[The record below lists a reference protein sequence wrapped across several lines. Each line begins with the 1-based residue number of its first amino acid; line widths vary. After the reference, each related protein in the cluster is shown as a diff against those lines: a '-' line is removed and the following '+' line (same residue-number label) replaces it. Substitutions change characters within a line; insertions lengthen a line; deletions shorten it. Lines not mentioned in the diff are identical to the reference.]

1 MAKSAN
7 STATAVDEKRY
18 IKLVMV
24 TGENNNKF
32 YEMTYNGGNTFT
44 AKWGRIE
51 LTEKSKQ
58 YPIDDWDRLY
68 REKTKKGYKD
78 MTEMVAVDV
87 AEEKTAPDKYA
98 PIKITSVKN
107 FIDLMRKYT
116 DELVKK
122 TYSVKAD
129 KVSRKQVDEAQ
140 SILDEI
146 VKMDLDKID
155 ADMQAKVNAKLIEL
169 YGVIP
174 RFMKNVR
181 DHILPS
187 LDVKKALTQEQDNLD
202 AMSSQVASL
211 EKEKAKAARAALK
224 KGKGEDVLPA
234 IQTYIEAMGVDM
246 IEATAEGKKKFQDI
260 LDQLTKGKNKVVG
273 VYEINKPAEEER
285 FDTWMKNQ
293 KNNQTR
299 YLIHGTRCTSVI
311 PIIREG
317 LKIRPVG
324 NFQFSGKAYGEG
336 NYFSEITTKSL
347 GYTGYDDDQILLVYE
362 VHTGNPFTYEGWY
375 RGNKFGLNYKEL
387 SERGYDSTYVKA
399 GNGLRNSEIIAYR
412 EEQARIK
419 YLIHVKR

>member
-1 MAKSAN
+1 MAKLATT
-7 STATAVDEKRY
+7 TATAADEKSY
-18 IKLVMV
+18 VKLVMV

-32 YEMTYNGGNTFT
+32 YEMVFNGGNTFT

-58 YPIDDWDRLY
+58 YPIEDWEKVY

-78 MTEMVAVDV
+78 VSDMVAVDV
-87 AEEKTAPDKYA
+87 AEEATTPDKYA
-98 PIKITSVKN
+98 VIKNTSVKN
-107 FIDLMRKYT
+107 FIELMRKYT

-140 SILDEI
+140 AILDEL
-146 VKMDLDKID
+146 VKMDHKDEN
-155 ADMQAKVNAKLIEL
+155 KVNTRLIDL

-187 LDVKKALTQEQDNLD
+187 LNLERALTQEQDNLD

-211 EKEKAKAARAALK
+211 EKQKAKAARAALK
-224 KGKGEDVLPA
+224 AGKNATPVEPTL
-234 IQTYIEAMGVDM
+234 QTYLEAMGVDM
-246 IEATAEGKKKFQDI
+246 IEATEEGKKNFKDI
-260 LDQLTKGKNKVVG
+260 LDQLTKNKIAG
-273 VYEINKPAEEER
+273 IYELVKPVEDER
-285 FDTWMKNQ
+285 FGSWIKNQ
-293 KNNQTR
+293 KNTQTR

-336 NYFSEITTKSL
+336 NYFSEMTTKSL
-347 GYTGYDDDQILLVYE
+347 GYTGYDNDQILLVYE

-375 RGNKFGLNYKEL
+375 RGNKFALNYAEL
-387 SERGYDSTYVKA
+387 SKRGFDSTYVKA
-399 GNGLRNSEIIAYR
+399 GNGLRNSEIISYR

-419 YLIHVKR
+419 YLIHLKR

>member
-7 STATAVDEKRY
+7 NTATAVDEKRY

-32 YEMTYNGGNTFT
+32 YEMVFNGGNTFT

-58 YPIDDWDRLY
+58 YPIDDWDKIY

-78 MTEMVAVDV
+78 VTEMVAVDV
-87 AEEKTAPDKYA
+87 AEEKKAPDKYA
-98 PIKITSVKN
+98 VIKNTHVKN
-107 FIDLMRKYT
+107 FIELMRKYT
-116 DELVKK
+116 DDLVKK
-122 TYSVKAD
+122 TYSVRAD

-140 SILDEI
+140 SILDEL
-146 VKMDLDKID
+146 VKMEQKDET
-155 ADMQAKVNAKLIEL
+155 KVNTKLIEL

-174 RFMKNVR
+174 RFMRNVR
-181 DHILPS
+181 DHILPN
-187 LDVKKALTQEQDNLD
+187 LDLTKALIQEQDNLD

-224 KGKGEDVLPA
+224 SGKNATTEVVL
-234 IQTYIEAMGVDM
+234 QTYVQAMGLDM
-246 IEATAEGKKKFQDI
+246 VEATDEGKKNFQDI
-260 LDQLTKGKNKVVG
+260 LDQLTKGKNKIVG
-273 VYEINKPAEEER
+273 MFEINKPAEDER
-285 FDTWMKNQ
+285 FDGWIKNQ

-311 PIIREG
+311 PILREG
-317 LKIRPVG
+317 LKIRPSG

-347 GYTGYDDDQILLVYE
+347 GYTGYDEDQILLVYE

-375 RGNKFGLNYKEL
+375 RGNKFALNYAEL
-387 SERGYDSTYVKA
+387 SKRGYDSTYVKA